1 MMSAQFEK
9 TINLFTCIWDF
20 LSELMMM
27 VWSIPRLKN
36 SPIPSD
42 NGILVLKRDELSSHK
57 KIQRKLKYLLVKEA
71 ALKRLHTV

>member
-1 MMSAQFEK
+1 MSAQFEK
-9 TINLFTCIWDF
+9 TINFFTWIWDF

-42 NGILVLKRDELSSHK
+42 NGILVSIKESELSSHK